1 MKKIITALAGTGLLT
16 LTLGLVGCGESS
28 TVTDKKEVSTPGGTT
43 TTTDKMEVK
52 QTGKNPPPA
61 GTVIPASPKQ

>member
-28 TVTDKKEVSTPGGTT
+28 TVTEKKEVSTPGGTT
-43 TTTDKMEVK
+43 TATDKKEIK
-52 QTGKNPPPA
+52 ETGKNPPPA
-61 GTVIPASPKQ
+61 GTTTHAANK

>member
-43 TTTDKMEVK
+43 TTTEKKEIK
-52 QTGKNPPPA
+52 QTGKNPPSAETTTPA
-61 GTVIPASPKQ
+61 APKQ

>member
-43 TTTDKMEVK
+43 TATDKMEVK

-61 GTVIPASPKQ
+61 GTAIPAPPKQ

>member
-28 TVTDKKEVSTPGGTT
+28 TVTEKKEVGTPGGTT

-61 GTVIPASPKQ
+61 GTATPAPPKQ

>member
-16 LTLGLVGCGESS
+16 LTLGLVGCGEQS

-43 TTTDKMEVK
+43 TTTDKMDVK

-61 GTVIPASPKQ
+61 GTTTPAAPKQ

>member
-61 GTVIPASPKQ
+61 GTATPASPKQ

>member
-28 TVTDKKEVSTPGGTT
+28 TVTEKKEVSTPGGTT
-43 TTTDKMEVK
+43 TATDKMEVK
-52 QTGKNPPPA
+52 QTGKMPA
-61 GTVIPASPKQ
+61 GTTTPAPAKP

>member
-43 TTTDKMEVK
+43 TTTDKMDVK

-61 GTVIPASPKQ
+61 GTATPAPPKQ

>member
-61 GTVIPASPKQ
+61 GTVTPTSPKP

>member
-28 TVTDKKEVSTPGGTT
+28 TVTEKKEVSTPGGTT
-43 TTTDKMEVK
+43 TTPEKKEIK
-52 QTGKNPPPA
+52 ETGKNPPPA
-61 GTVIPASPKQ
+61 GTTTPAPLK

>member
-28 TVTDKKEVSTPGGTT
+28 TVTEKKEVGTPGGTT

-61 GTVIPASPKQ
+61 GTTTPAPHK

>member
-28 TVTDKKEVSTPGGTT
+28 TVTEKKEVGTPGGTT
-43 TTTDKMEVK
+43 TTTEKKEIK
-52 QTGKNPPPA
+52 ETGKNPPPA
-61 GTVIPASPKQ
+61 GTTTPPSPK

>member
-61 GTVIPASPKQ
+61 GTAIPTPPK

>member
-1 MKKIITALAGTGLLT
+1 MKKIITALASTGLLT

-28 TVTDKKEVSTPGGTT
+28 TVTEKKEVSTPGGTT
-43 TTTDKMEVK
+43 TATDKMEVK

-61 GTVIPASPKQ
+61 GTTTPAPPKH

>member
-28 TVTDKKEVSTPGGTT
+28 TVTEKKEVSTPGGTT
-43 TTTDKMEVK
+43 TTIEKKEIK
-52 QTGKNPPPA
+52 ETGKNPPPA
-61 GTVIPASPKQ
+61 GTTTPASPK